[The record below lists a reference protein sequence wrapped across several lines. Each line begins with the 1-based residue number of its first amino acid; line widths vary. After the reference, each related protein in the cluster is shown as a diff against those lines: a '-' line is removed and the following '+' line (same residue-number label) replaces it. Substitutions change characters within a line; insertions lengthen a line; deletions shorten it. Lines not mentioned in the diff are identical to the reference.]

1 MSRAMAEAMLED
13 AEPKPR
19 KPGKVKRCSFAGL
32 GLHDWLSEQ
41 CRSMGLTQPTPI
53 QQYCIPPILRGHDC
67 IGCAKTGSGKTA
79 AFALPIL
86 QKLSEDPYGIF
97 CLVLTPTRELA
108 FQIGDQF
115 RVLGKPIGVRDSVIV
130 GGFDMIR
137 QGLELSKKPHVV
149 ISTPGR
155 LADHI
160 KSTDTCDLRKI
171 KFLVLD
177 EADRLL
183 EGNFGPDLEVI
194 FDAIPTVRQ
203 TLLFSATITDTM
215 KELQKVSMSKPF
227 FWMSKAPVVTVEQLD
242 QRYCIT
248 PAQVKDAYL
257 MHIVHQFCS
266 EDEKRS
272 VMIFTSTCKYCH
284 MLAIMLREMGLPCVS
299 LHSLVKQRT
308 RLAALAM
315 FKSNQVR
322 VLVATDVASRGL
334 DIPTVQLVINH
345 NIPASP
351 KDYVHRVGRTA
362 RAGRGGMAISLV
374 TQFDVQLI
382 KAIEKLINTKLTEFK
397 VDEKKN
403 VLPILNEVALAK
415 RQAEMKLEELDFGE
429 KRAINKRKQMILEG
443 KDPDEEEKKKHKLLK
458 KRRREH
464 QKGEGASTST
474 APVS

>member
-1 MSRAMAEAMLED
+1 
-13 AEPKPR
+13 
-19 KPGKVKRCSFAGL
+19 
-32 GLHDWLSEQ
+32 
-41 CRSMGLTQPTPI
+41 
-53 QQYCIPPILRGHDC
+53 
-67 IGCAKTGSGKTA
+67 
-79 AFALPIL
+79 
-86 QKLSEDPYGIF
+86 
-97 CLVLTPTRELA
+97 
-108 FQIGDQF
+108 
-115 RVLGKPIGVRDSVIV
+115 
-130 GGFDMIR
+130 MIR
-137 QGLELSKKPHVV
+137 QGLELSKRPHVV

-160 KSTDTCDLRKI
+160 KSTDTCDLSKI

-194 FDAIPTVRQ
+194 FENISAERQ

-215 KELQKVSMSKPF
+215 KELQKVSLSKPF
-227 FWMSKAPVVTVEQLD
+227 FWISKTPVVTVEQLD

-257 MHIVHQFCS
+257 MHIVHTFCS
-266 EDEKRS
+266 ESKEKS
-272 VMIFTSTCKYCH
+272 IIIFTSTCKNCH
-284 MLAIMLREMGLPCVS
+284 LLAIMLREMGLPCVS

-308 RLAALAM
+308 RLASLAM

-334 DIPTVQLVINH
+334 DIPTVELVINH
-345 NIPASP
+345 NVPTSP

-362 RAGRGGMAISLV
+362 RAGRGGMAITLV

-382 KAIEKLINTKLTEFK
+382 KAVEKLINTKLTEFK

-415 RQAEMKLEELDFGE
+415 RQAELKLEELDIDE
-429 KRAINKRKQMILEG
+429 KRAINKRKQMILDG
-443 KDPDEEEKKKHKLLK
+443 KDPDEEERKKYKLLK
-458 KRRREH
+458 KTRSQRHEME
-464 QKGEGASTST
+464 QASTST
-474 APVS
+474 AALP